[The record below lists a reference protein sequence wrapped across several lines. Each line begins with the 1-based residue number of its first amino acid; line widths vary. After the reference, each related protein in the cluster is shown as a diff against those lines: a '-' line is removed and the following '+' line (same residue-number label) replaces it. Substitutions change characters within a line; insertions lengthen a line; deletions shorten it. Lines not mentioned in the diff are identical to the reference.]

1 MCFLPMLLL
10 LKMHLCSLIQVKQSL
25 ILCFEHKTNLRE
37 VRWSFILSMI
47 LFVLTVLMQFCQNL
61 AESVRNWIQD
71 WYLQVTQRLH
81 AEGDELDLKKSPV
94 LAFPSSWMLFN
105 ERRGS
110 LPERCCADQPG
121 WSWGVLL
128 PQLASIR
135 SVCNACSLQGGLTQT
150 LSVAYTED
158 GQKHRSSSYV
168 NKALNSS
175 AS

>member
-94 LAFPSSWMLFN
+94 LAFPSSWMLFLMN
-105 ERRGS
+105 VEVAFLNAAVQTS
-110 LPERCCADQPG
+110 LAGVGVSCSPG
-121 WSWGVLL
+121 
-128 PQLASIR
+128 
-135 SVCNACSLQGGLTQT
+135 
-150 LSVAYTED
+150 
-158 GQKHRSSSYV
+158 
-168 NKALNSS
+168 
-175 AS
+175 